1 MIYKIT
7 SGRIQNIFLLG
18 GEPLLHPDVNKF
30 AIISRKYFKNSFIA
44 IFTNGILLNKQND
57 DFWKICKENKISI
70 IITKYPININ
80 FDKIIDIC
88 NKNNIGISFSAPN
101 NDKKS
106 YNFSLDI
113 TGNQDKKYSFFNCD
127 ERTCNQ
133 IYNGKF
139 YMCSIAAYIEHFNK
153 YFNQNLKVT
162 KKDYL
167 ELDKTSLK
175 DLKKYISNPIPFCK
189 YCYRP
194 INIIGP
200 WRPSKKVIEEYLY
213 NSKK

>member
-1 MIYKIT
+1 MVK
-7 SGRIQNIFLLG
+7 L
-18 GEPLLHPDVNKF
+18 
-30 AIISRKYFKNSFIA
+30 
-44 IFTNGILLNKQND
+44 
-57 DFWKICKENKISI
+57 
-70 IITKYPININ
+70 
-80 FDKIIDIC
+80 KIIDIC